1 MSDVELTITRGL
13 RLHFH
18 LDVGYDGTYVP
29 RTLRNKDKVILHLL
43 NRLKWKITF
52 PDDDYLEKYDVT
64 FEAVEAEEDLVKAL
78 RALIRIRG
86 LRRMEAERLKMLPTE
101 ELCKEPILKTLVGQ
115 VASIP
120 NFALFRGERWR

>member
-43 NRLKWKITF
+43 NKLKWKITF
-52 PDDDYLEKYDVT
+52 PDGDYLEKYDVT

-78 RALIRIRG
+78 RALMRIRG
-86 LRRMEAERLKMLPTE
+86 LRRMEAERLKMLPTK
-101 ELCKEPILKTLVGQ
+101 ELCKELMLKVLVD
-115 VASIP
+115 
-120 NFALFRGERWR
+120 